1 MSKITSIEGRVL
13 FNSRGS
19 KTIEVDVKSD
29 NKFLGRVCAPSG
41 ASVGKYEA
49 TSFPNGGP
57 EESLKILTQNSQK
70 FIGLDSSDLKTI
82 HSTLKSLDNTNNYSV
97 IGGALAFAVTIA
109 SMESASRSLE
119 QPLFKTLSQDSDV
132 KCPFPLG
139 NILGGGA
146 HAGPG
151 TPDIQEI
158 LICATG
164 SKTIEDAI
172 ETNLA
177 VHKELRKVLE
187 KEDPNFTNGRGDEG
201 GWAPKLE
208 NQKALEVSA
217 KACENIGFTLGKEV
231 SLGVDFASSTQWNEE
246 KGKYLYDRSGFENST
261 GEQIDFAANIIDKF
275 KLIYAE
281 DAVHEEAFEDM
292 AELTAKFPNTLVTGD
307 DLTVTSKDILTKAI
321 DVKACNAAILKV
333 NQAGSLF
340 DALEFADVANQNNIK
355 LITSHRSGESTDSQI
370 SHIGIATKSKMLK
383 VGVVGGER
391 VAKLNELLRLSGH
404 DFICGMAEI

>member
-1 MSKITSIEGRVL
+1 LPKITSIEGRIL

-19 KTIEVDVKSD
+19 KTIEVDIISD
-29 NKFLGRVCAPSG
+29 NKFLGRVCSPSG

-49 TSFPNGGP
+49 VSFPNENP
-57 EESLKILTQNSQK
+57 EESLKILKQNSQK
-70 FIGLDSSDLKTI
+70 FIGLESSDLKII
-82 HSTLKSLDNTNNYSV
+82 HDTLKSLDDSNNYSI
-97 IGGALAFAVTIA
+97 IGGSLAFAITIA
-109 SMESASRSLE
+109 SVESASKALE
-119 QPLFKTLSQDSDV
+119 QPLFKTLSTNSEF
-132 KCPFPLG
+132 KFPFPIG

-158 LICATG
+158 LICAIG
-164 SKTIEDAI
+164 AKTIEDAI

-187 KEDPNFTNGRGDEG
+187 KQDPSFTNGRGDEG
-201 GWAPKLE
+201 GWAPKLK

-217 KACENIGFTLGKEV
+217 KACENLGFTLGKEV
-231 SLGVDFASSTQWNEE
+231 ALGVDFASSTQWNEE
-246 KGKYLYDRSGFENST
+246 KEKYLYDRAGFENSS

-307 DLTVTSKDILTKAI
+307 DLIVTSKDILTKAI
-321 DVKACNAAILKV
+321 NVKACNAAILKV
-333 NQAGSLF
+333 NQAGSLH
-340 DALEFADVANQNNIK
+340 DALEFVNTANQNNIK
-355 LITSHRSGESTDSQI
+355 VITSHRSGESTDSQI

-383 VGVVGGER
+383 VGIVGGER

>member
-49 TSFPNGGP
+49 TSFPNGVP

-217 KACENIGFTLGKEV
+217 KACENLGFTLGKEV

>member
-1 MSKITSIEGRVL
+1 MSKISSIEGRIL
-13 FNSRGS
+13 YNSRGS
-19 KTIEVDVKSD
+19 KTIEIDVESEG
-29 NKFLGRVCAPSG
+29 KFLGRVCAPSG

-49 TSFPNGGP
+49 VNFPNGKP
-57 EESLKILTQNSQK
+57 EESLRILQENSQK
-70 FIGLDSSDLKTI
+70 FIGLESSDLKGI
-82 HSTLKSLDNTNNYSV
+82 HETLKSLDNSTNYSG

-109 SMESASRSLE
+109 SMESASKASG
-119 QPLFKTLSQDSDV
+119 QPLFKTLSPESSF
-132 KCPFPLG
+132 KFPFPLG

-158 LICATG
+158 LICAIG
-164 SKTIEDAI
+164 SKSIEDAI

-177 VHKELRKVLE
+177 VHKELRRVLE

-217 KACENIGFTLGKEV
+217 KACENLGFTLGKEV

-246 KGKYLYDRSGFENST
+246 KQKYVYDRAGFENST
-261 GEQIDFAANIIDKF
+261 GEQIDFAANIIEKY

-292 AELTAKFPNTLVTGD
+292 AELTAKFPNILITGD
-307 DLTVTSKDILTKAI
+307 DLIVTSKDILTKAI
-321 DVKACNAAILKV
+321 GLKSCNAAILKV
-333 NQAGSLF
+333 NQAGSLY
-340 DALEFADVANQNNIK
+340 DALEFASVANQNNIK

-391 VAKLNELLRLSGH
+391 VAKLNELLRLSEH
-404 DFICGMAEI
+404 DLIRGMAEI

>member
-1 MSKITSIEGRVL
+1 LPKITSIEGRIL

-19 KTIEVDVKSD
+19 KTIEVDIISD
-29 NKFLGRVCAPSG
+29 NKFLGRVCSPSG

-49 TSFPNGGP
+49 VSFPNENP
-57 EESLKILTQNSQK
+57 EESLKILKQNSQK
-70 FIGLDSSDLKTI
+70 FIGLESSDLKII
-82 HSTLKSLDNTNNYSV
+82 HDTLKSLDNSNNYSI
-97 IGGALAFAVTIA
+97 IGGSLAFAVTIA
-109 SMESASRSLE
+109 SMESASKALE
-119 QPLFKTLSQDSDV
+119 QPLFKTLSTGSEF
-132 KCPFPLG
+132 KFPIPIG

-158 LICATG
+158 LICAIG

-187 KEDPNFTNGRGDEG
+187 KQDPTFTNGRGDEG

-217 KACENIGFTLGKEV
+217 KACENLGFTLGKEV
-231 SLGVDFASSTQWNEE
+231 ALGVDFASSTQWNEE
-246 KGKYLYDRSGFENST
+246 KGKYFYDRAGFENSS

-321 DVKACNAAILKV
+321 KVKACNAAILKV
-333 NQAGSLF
+333 NQAGSLY

-370 SHIGIATKSKMLK
+370 SHIGIATNSKMLK

-391 VAKLNELLRLSGH
+391 IAKLNELLRLSGH

>member
-1 MSKITSIEGRVL
+1 SDGR
-13 FNSRGS
+13 
-19 KTIEVDVKSD
+19 
-29 NKFLGRVCAPSG
+29 FLGRVCAPSG

-49 TSFPNGGP
+49 VSFPNGGP
-57 EESLKILTQNSQK
+57 EESLKILRENVQK
-70 FIGLDSSDLKTI
+70 FIGIESSDLKTI
-82 HSTLKSLDNTNNYSV
+82 HEVLKSLDNTTNYSV
-97 IGGALAFAVTIA
+97 IGGALAFAITIA
-109 SMESASRSLE
+109 SMESASKALGE
-119 QPLFKTLSQDSDV
+119 PLFKTLSSESSFRF
-132 KCPFPLG
+132 PFPLG

-172 ETNLA
+172 KTNLL
-177 VHKELRKVLE
+177 VHGELRRVLE
-187 KEDPNFTNGRGDEG
+187 KEDPSFTNGRGDEG

-217 KACENIGFTLGKEV
+217 KACENLGFTLGKEV
-231 SLGVDFASSTQWNEE
+231 SLGVDFASSTQWNEV
-246 KGKYLYDRSGFENST
+246 KGKYVYDRAGFENST
-261 GEQIDFAANIIDKF
+261 SEQIDFAADIIEKY

-292 AELTAKFPNTLVTGD
+292 AELTSKFPKTLVTGD
-307 DLTVTSKDILTKAI
+307 DLTVTNKSILAKAI
-321 DVKACNAAILKV
+321 NAKSCNAAILKV

-340 DALEFADVANQNNIK
+340 DALEFAKLANQSNIR

-370 SHIGIATKSKMLK
+370 SHIGLATKSKMLK

-391 VAKLNELLRLSGH
+391 IAKLNELLRLSG
-404 DFICGMAEI
+404 DDLICGMVEI

>member
-19 KTIEVDVKSD
+19 KTIEVDIKSD

-119 QPLFKTLSQDSDV
+119 QPLFKILSQDSDV

-217 KACENIGFTLGKEV
+217 KACENLGFTLGKEV